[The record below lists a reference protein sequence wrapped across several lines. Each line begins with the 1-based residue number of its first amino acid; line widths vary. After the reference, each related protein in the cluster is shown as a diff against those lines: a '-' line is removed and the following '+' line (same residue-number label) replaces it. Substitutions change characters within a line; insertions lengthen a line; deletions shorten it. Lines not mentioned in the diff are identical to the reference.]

1 MFRTYE
7 CHYTIE
13 YNTTKRLTKD
23 LNDFNKRDF
32 DRKLKKKKTNQFSVY
47 SLLQALSSKHQ
58 GYMKY

>member
-1 MFRTYE
+1 MPN
-7 CHYTIE
+7 TIE

-32 DRKLKKKKTNQFSVY
+32 DRKFKKKKTNQFSLY

-58 GYMKY
+58 GYMK

>member
-1 MFRTYE
+1 MPLPKRVQHNKETYKRT
-7 CHYTIE
+7 
-13 YNTTKRLTKD
+13 
-23 LNDFNKRDF
+23 NDFNKRDF